1 MPPKKKP
8 RKTARRKRKTATMLK
23 IERDCKRNKRKY
35 SKRYIQL
42 INYIKCRDG
51 WRCIFPGCSKPAG
64 VRLQIHHLQRYSDN
78 IRLRQ
83 NKYNL
88 ASICTTC
95 HRAISNQEK
104 KWAPRLKIIV
114 RRNELEYRKNR
125 LTKEQIL
132 EKLKEQQQLPDG
144 FESYVYK
151 SDSEIIKVKK
161 EEYWLTKYYRQ
172 IKFRTENKS
181 SNSYK
186 NYGGRGIKMCDE
198 WKKSYEKFADYI
210 QNTLGDRPEG
220 ASIDRIDNDRGYEPG
235 NLRWA
240 TDELQGQNRS
250 TNVLTEESAAV
261 VLILYYKYKFK
272 ISEILDRVNL
282 PSRSAV
288 NGCVSAKSWANVCL
302 KYKSIITNEK
312 ALKLLD
318 EYESK
323 QVKS

>member
-1 MPPKKKP
+1 
-8 RKTARRKRKTATMLK
+8 MLK
-23 IERDCKRNKRKY
+23 IIRDSKRNVRKY
-35 SKRYIQL
+35 SKRYIKL
-42 INYIKCRDG
+42 INYVKNRDG
-51 WRCIFPGCSKPAG
+51 WKCVMPNCEKPAG
-64 VRLQIHHLQRYSDN
+64 VRLQVHHIERHAN
-78 IRLRQ
+78 NVRLRQ

-88 ASICTTC
+88 CSVCVTC
-95 HRAISNQEK
+95 HRALSNQEK

-151 SDSEIIKVKK
+151 TDEETLKVKK

-261 VLILYYKYKFK
+261 VLILYYTYKFK
-272 ISEILDRVNL
+272 ISEILDRMNL
-282 PSRSAV
+282 PSRSSI
-288 NGCVSAKSWANVCL
+288 NGVISGKTWRNISMI
-302 KYKSIITNEK
+302 YKSIITNEK
-312 ALKLLD
+312 ALKLLE

-323 QVKS
+323 TTK